1 LWKTPFAISGIQDLS
16 IIYPSLEDF
25 FIKRMLVKKATPS
38 MLILEIKRMASQ
50 ELPQISDIRKRLIEV
65 GTLLARSK
73 MDDNVSKAL
82 DALKEIKFLPKK
94 IDEDVSAL
102 VGLADDFAIPD
113 HQQYSEASAG
123 RSVLLD
129 FKVAEVQILHVIFSY
144 LGLTQRYLSALVS
157 EESMIGDETLED
169 ETLSIQLR
177 EKAYALLW

>member
-1 LWKTPFAISGIQDLS
+1 LWKTTFAISGIQDLS

-65 GTLLARSK
+65 GMLLARSK

-82 DALKEIKFLPKK
+82 DALKE
-94 IDEDVSAL
+94 DVSGL

-113 HQQYSEASAG
+113 HQQYSEAFAG

-129 FKVAEVQILHVIFSY
+129 FKVAEVQILHVLFSY

-157 EESMIGDETLED
+157 EESMIGDETFED

-177 EKAYALLW
+177 EKAYALFW

>member
-1 LWKTPFAISGIQDLS
+1 LWKTTFAISGIQDLS

-65 GTLLARSK
+65 GMLLARSK

-82 DALKEIKFLPKK
+82 DALKEIKF
-94 IDEDVSAL
+94 SAL

-113 HQQYSEASAG
+113 HQQYSEAFAG

-129 FKVAEVQILHVIFSY
+129 FKVAEVQILHVLFSY

-157 EESMIGDETLED
+157 EESMIGDETFED

-177 EKAYALLW
+177 EKAYALFW